1 MRYLKGTLYA
11 VLAQES
17 GHIQLLLIAPIL
29 ALSFLSL
36 VVRTAS
42 SAVDPAL
49 EKKKVTEQLKRRLS
63 EVQHEEEI
71 ESTHEDNSVSTKDN
85 AQDPP
90 EAPVATLPPPAIAS
104 PDQKTVLPVEP
115 QHHTRRVKKKET
127 LAAILRAEGLEAEEA
142 ARWTTAARSAK
153 GFHTLR
159 AGQTITLFFATRQQ
173 RRELTAV
180 SYAADQRTH
189 LVLEKRADGTIAF
202 RREILP
208 LAVVWRAIGGP
219 ITNSLHHAAKRAG
232 VPVRLL
238 DDLADMDWDI
248 DLSSDLRA
256 GDVFK
261 VIFEEFQHE
270 GKTVGYGKVLAAEI
284 VNRGK
289 PYTLYSLPG
298 SIAAGERSSQRA
310 SQSFLRYPLKFSRI
324 SSVFTTGRFHPILKR
339 SRPHLGV
346 DFAAPAGTPVRS
358 IASGKV
364 VYAGRFGGY
373 GNFVRI
379 DHPGPYASAYAHLQR
394 IATSVTVGSWVE
406 RGQVIG
412 YVGATG
418 FATGPHLHFEL
429 YKDGN
434 YINPLTAK
442 LPTID
447 GTMEDPQQ
455 KRLRMQAKQ
464 YLREQLA
471 ALHVDNRPVSIAR
484 SNPLREHA
492 VRTVQSSTG
501 ETGPRRLA
509 FHTTKTST
517 QRNASASRSRPSR
530 AVTSQRRASARR

>member
-11 VLAQES
+11 ILAQES

-42 SAVDPAL
+42 SAVDPTL

-63 EVQHEEEI
+63 EVQHEVEDD
-71 ESTHEDNSVSTKDN
+71 STHEDEDVPKNR
-85 AQDPP
+85 AQDLLESPAAAPP
-90 EAPVATLPPPAIAS
+90 SPPFLS
-104 PDQKTVLPVEP
+104 PSHKKTDLPVEL
-115 QHHTRRVKKKET
+115 QQRTRRVNKKET
-127 LAAILRAEGLEAEEA
+127 LAAILHAEGLESEETARWISA
-142 ARWTTAARSAK
+142 ARTVK
-153 GFHTLR
+153 GFNTLR
-159 AGQTITLFFATRQQ
+159 AGQTITLSFATREQ

-180 SYAADQRTH
+180 SYAVDQRTRS
-189 LVLEKRADGTIAF
+189 VLEKKADGTIVF
-202 RREILP
+202 RREVLP
-208 LAVVWRAIGGP
+208 LTVVWRAIGGP
-219 ITNSLHHAAKRAG
+219 IANSLYHAAKRAG
-232 VPVRLL
+232 VPIRLL

-261 VIFEEFQHE
+261 VIFEEFQQE
-270 GKTVGYGKVLAAEI
+270 GKTVGYGKILAAEI

-289 PYTLYSLPG
+289 PYTLYSIPG
-298 SIAAGERSSQRA
+298 SIAAGETSPKRT

-346 DFAAPAGTPVRS
+346 DFAAPTGTPVRS
-358 IASGKV
+358 VASGKV

-418 FATGPHLHFEL
+418 LATGPHLHFEL
-429 YKDGN
+429 YKNGD

-442 LPTID
+442 LSTVD
-447 GTMEDPQQ
+447 DTAEDPRHA
-455 KRLRMQAKQ
+455 RLRAQAKQ

-471 ALHVDNRPVSIAR
+471 ALQVDNRPVSIVR
-484 SNPLREHA
+484 SNPLREQTTRA
-492 VRTVQSSTG
+492 ARSAADEPVPQ
-501 ETGPRRLA
+501 RLA
-509 FHTTKTST
+509 LQTTKPSP
-517 QRNASASRSRPSR
+517 QRNVSASRSRSPR
-530 AVTSQRRASARR
+530 VVTNQRRASARR